1 MDFGKAFSFPFQ
13 DPDWAKKVL
22 IPALV
27 FLIPIIGQ
35 IIVLGWALDITRRVI
50 HREERPLP
58 ELDFGKNLSDGFKG
72 FIICLVYAIP
82 AIILSIPPAIVNAVT
97 TSSADSS
104 NVNTLGPL
112 AILVMVCCYGL
123 LILYALALNVVLPAA
138 LGNFVATE
146 NMSAGFRFS
155 EVFGLVR
162 TAPGAYLMVLLGV
175 IIAGFIGGLGT
186 IACFIGVLATYAY
199 AMAIEGHLYGQA
211 YLEATA
217 NRDYAKAY

>member
-13 DPDWAKKVL
+13 DPDWAKKIL

-27 FLIPIIGQ
+27 FLIPIVGQ

-58 ELDFGKNLSDGFKG
+58 ELDFGKNLADGFKG
-72 FIICLVYAIP
+72 FIISLVYAIP
-82 AIILSIPPAIVNAVT
+82 AIILALPPAIVNTAT
-97 TSSADSS
+97 ASSVDSS
-104 NVNTLGPL
+104 NSNGLGPL
-112 AILVMVCCYGL
+112 AIIVMVCCYGL
-123 LILYALALNVVLPAA
+123 LFLYSLAMYVILPAA

-162 TAPGAYLMVLLGV
+162 TAPGAYLMVLLGM
-175 IIAGFIGGLGT
+175 IIAGFIGGLGA
-186 IACFIGVLATYAY
+186 IACIIGVLATYAY

-217 NRDYAKAY
+217 NRGYARAY